1 MREELGKDFRAFR
14 KHDVQ
19 AEQRHTSPLP
29 DLSVATRLIVM
40 VSARQ
45 QIKIEKLHKVL
56 IKMRCRRH
64 QLSKLVC
71 FAFYNRMMEKLEGM
85 QYPTI
90 DVLAT
95 LHLRKRTLLLERPFF
110 LCSNC
115 YDHNSSKNCQSN

>member
-1 MREELGKDFRAFR
+1 MREELGKDFHAFR

-45 QIKIEKLHKVL
+45 QIKIEKLPKVL

-71 FAFYNRMMEKLEGM
+71 FAFLQQDDGK
-85 QYPTI
+85 T
-90 DVLAT
+90 
-95 LHLRKRTLLLERPFF
+95 
-110 LCSNC
+110 
-115 YDHNSSKNCQSN
+115 